1 MPFAAA
7 LMELGTALI
16 GLRQCAVAYSFVRDR
31 APSARRE
38 RQCVRDQRASACE
51 PVLQLCGG
59 ECQSSRADRQC
70 ERIGAAR
77 KAIGGAP
84 SAHMACCDWSRSD
97 GLPAGLPR
105 AVSGRGAIWRFE
117 HACRSQ
123 RDRARSIV
131 SRRCS
136 IAFRSRYERAFHV
149 FLVSGEPGF
158 VARRQNRREW

>member
-84 SAHMACCDWSRSD
+84 SAHTVCCDC
-97 GLPAGLPR
+97 
-105 AVSGRGAIWRFE
+105 GA
-117 HACRSQ
+117 AAMVCR
-123 RDRARSIV
+123 RDCLA
-131 SRRCS
+131 
-136 IAFRSRYERAFHV
+136 
-149 FLVSGEPGF
+149 
-158 VARRQNRREW
+158 Q